1 MAAKINWHRCGT
13 KLHHCHPVS
22 SLAGKAAALRRSCA
36 RAAKKDRQNQ
46 VGVPQSQNHW
56 ISPILYW
63 KFWWEQISAKPHQI
77 LARLWTRKYGKGSPL
92 CIVKFAFITY
102 SLLFQTFTSL
112 LWHCW
117 LGVRKSIRSEKMS
130 DEMLVWLSVW
140 SEVQTVCIWSSWCHH
155 LLPYLNPDWFC
166 LSGYRLTQ
174 VVLEK
179 RPLNGCSGSSSFKP
193 ERWSTTH
200 GVLNSEI
207 LKNFIFRV
215 LSNVLAMHVS
225 GTALRPALAI

>member
-1 MAAKINWHRCGT
+1 MWNKTSSLSPC
-13 KLHHCHPVS
+13 VS
-22 SLAGKAAALRRSCA
+22 SLAGKAAALRRRCA
-36 RAAKKDRQNQ
+36 WAAKKDRQNE

-63 KFWWEQISAKPHQI
+63 KFWWEQISAKPYQI

-117 LGVRKSIRSEKMS
+117 LGVRKSIRSEKNEWW
-130 DEMLVWLSVW
+130 DVGVVICLERGAD
-140 SEVQTVCIWSSWCHH
+140 CIWSSWCHH

-200 GVLNSEI
+200 GVLNSECWVTFGYAR
-207 LKNFIFRV
+207 KW
-215 LSNVLAMHVS
+215 H
-225 GTALRPALAI
+225 GPALAI

>member
-1 MAAKINWHRCGT
+1 
-13 KLHHCHPVS
+13 
-22 SLAGKAAALRRSCA
+22 
-36 RAAKKDRQNQ
+36 
-46 VGVPQSQNHW
+46 
-56 ISPILYW
+56 
-63 KFWWEQISAKPHQI
+63 
-77 LARLWTRKYGKGSPL
+77 
-92 CIVKFAFITY
+92 
-102 SLLFQTFTSL
+102 
-112 LWHCW
+112 
-117 LGVRKSIRSEKMS
+117 MS

-166 LSGYRLTQ
+166 LSGYRLTR

-215 LSNVLAMHVS
+215 LSNVLAMHVGLS
-225 GTALRPALAI
+225 GTALRWPFNLHICFRPILFKPCFSCEIVFLFLDVDWRTNTKQTNN